1 MNIVS
6 ISVAI
11 AGIFIIG
18 GVLLMIISGIK
29 GIAQG
34 KQDFKRIGMM
44 LIPFIVFGITYFALG
59 QDLAKAGVMT
69 AGVMMAGMAL
79 GIVFTGLKGTFRF

>member
-6 ISVAI
+6 ISVAL
-11 AGIFIIG
+11 AGLMIVG
-18 GVLLMIISGIK
+18 GVIAMIISGIK
-29 GIAQG
+29 GVAQG

-44 LIPFIVFGITYFALG
+44 LIPVVVFAITYFALG
-59 QDLAKAGVMT
+59 QDPVKAAVMT